1 MEQKFKEIA
10 ERYCTLKA
18 DEITNDMNLRN
29 DLGLSSLDLMTL
41 LGDIEDELDIEF
53 EFGEDDS
60 KLAGIVTV
68 EDAIN
73 LMKEYAE

>member
-10 ERYCTLKA
+10 ERYCSLKA

-41 LGDIEDELDIEF
+41 LGDIEDELDVEF
-53 EFGEDDS
+53 EFGEDES

>member
-53 EFGEDDS
+53 EFGEVNFDYFE
-60 KLAGIVTV
+60 A
-68 EDAIN
+68 
-73 LMKEYAE
+73 KEF

>member
-10 ERYCTLKA
+10 ERYCSLKA

-41 LGDIEDELDIEF
+41 LGDIEDEFEIEF

-60 KLAGIVTV
+60 KLANIVTV

-73 LMKEYAE
+73 LMKEYIK